1 MRVKSIELSNYL
13 SYGPKTK
20 IDFNDTLT
28 VIIGP
33 NGSGKSNIFRAIETV
48 AEVLDDGS
56 PGISQHSDTSS
67 QIVDSA
73 YESSQIV
80 LEIDLS
86 AAHEKEEIDSFIKIA
101 LLHGL
106 KNSFSRNNTTL
117 TEDDKQNLLEKV
129 LNLTISDSL
138 ASGFLYLTHDLKSAS
153 RWQACYRVK
162 LGQFQCD
169 LFLDNSTGYVVT
181 SKRNQPSS
189 GLPPDLNLALSNIA
203 NDSIGELFY
212 KMSGEN
218 ITFTNLITHEDK
230 TTSLFVMNNIL
241 HGWGYNLDGILSN
254 FEKRV
259 QHYPWYQTTSMPR
272 LFTFKHLLNSFF
284 QRNILSDSN
293 DSSLGKGVD
302 ARIENLAVADMPIYH
317 RKEIRIPTYL
327 EKLYRWQSG
336 DREGRER
343 FKKAQQIFRQLRGKG
358 ESFRLQVIPGRPFP
372 PNPTELTGNPPV
384 ATQEEFKEY
393 LAKTSTYWFK
403 LQTFIERSRQD
414 TKAEGRGEMTMEVAT
429 DKAGSGA
436 AELVRLSTFLA
447 TEPSSVLLLDEP
459 MARLHPMAQKR
470 FMQYLENSDFQCIMI
485 SHAPGLFP
493 DTDIENS
500 SPQKENSL
508 SKVVKSI
515 RLNNKLESQ
524 VDCFSFSDNPSEL
537 VKKLQEK
544 ILQEIKIKP
553 QILNILFA
561 EKVVFVSGESELLL
575 YQYWYSN
582 YIINTSKSPAEEIP
596 YFYSFGGDNHL
607 DVPLAIA
614 MVFNIPWVAILDGNS
629 FDPKGEIESDENTL
643 KVPLALGQIYTAT
656 KFAKKGLQE
665 IIKIAEGVKYNKDP
679 DDDGHAY
686 NTAYMENAKTELK
699 ELGFFTLANCW
710 DTKKNRNSGDSC
722 NICGRQIATEDHES
736 PPNTAAEYCMESL
749 EAVWRSELTS
759 PKENKIDNCRQL
771 LIDYHKAPEKA
782 EGMFSE
788 IAKFFK
794 NTAGIS

>member
-1 MRVKSIELSNYL
+1 MRIKSIELSNYL

-56 PGISQHSDTSS
+56 PGISQHFGADSSGTSP

-73 YESSQIV
+73 YESSQII
-80 LEIDLS
+80 LEIDFS
-86 AAHEKEEIDSFIKIA
+86 AAHEKEEVDSFIKMA
-101 LLHGL
+101 LLYGL
-106 KNSFSRNNTTL
+106 KNSFSRDNTTL
-117 TEDDKQNLLEKV
+117 KEDDKQNLLEKV
-129 LNLTISDSL
+129 LNLTIPDSL
-138 ASGFLYLTHDLKSAS
+138 ASGSLYLTHDLKSAS
-153 RWQACYRVK
+153 RWQASYRVK

-169 LFLDNSTGYVVT
+169 LFLENSTGYVFT
-181 SKRNQPSS
+181 SKINQPSS
-189 GLPPDLNLALSNIA
+189 DLPPNLDLAQFNPSH
-203 NDSIGELFY
+203 DSIGELFY
-212 KMSGEN
+212 KMSDEN
-218 ITFTNLITHEDK
+218 ITFTKLITHEDK
-230 TTSLFVMNNIL
+230 TISLFVVNDVL

-254 FEKRV
+254 FEKTV
-259 QHYPWYQTTSMPR
+259 QHYPWYQTSTSR
-272 LFTFKHLLNSFF
+272 FFTFKHLLNFFF

-302 ARIENLAVADMPIYH
+302 VRIENLAVADMPIYH

-336 DREGRER
+336 DRDGRER
-343 FKKAQQIFRQLRGKG
+343 FKKAQNIFPQLRGRG
-358 ESFRLQVIPGRPFP
+358 ESFGLQVIPGRSFP
-372 PNPTELTGNPPV
+372 PVPTELTGNPPV

-470 FMQYLENSDFQCIMI
+470 FMQYLENSDFQCIII

-582 YIINTSKSPAEEIP
+582 PGA
-596 YFYSFGGDNHL
+596 
-607 DVPLAIA
+607 
-614 MVFNIPWVAILDGNS
+614 
-629 FDPKGEIESDENTL
+629 
-643 KVPLALGQIYTAT
+643 
-656 KFAKKGLQE
+656 
-665 IIKIAEGVKYNKDP
+665 
-679 DDDGHAY
+679 
-686 NTAYMENAKTELK
+686 
-699 ELGFFTLANCW
+699 
-710 DTKKNRNSGDSC
+710 
-722 NICGRQIATEDHES
+722 
-736 PPNTAAEYCMESL
+736 
-749 EAVWRSELTS
+749 
-759 PKENKIDNCRQL
+759 
-771 LIDYHKAPEKA
+771 
-782 EGMFSE
+782 
-788 IAKFFK
+788 
-794 NTAGIS
+794 